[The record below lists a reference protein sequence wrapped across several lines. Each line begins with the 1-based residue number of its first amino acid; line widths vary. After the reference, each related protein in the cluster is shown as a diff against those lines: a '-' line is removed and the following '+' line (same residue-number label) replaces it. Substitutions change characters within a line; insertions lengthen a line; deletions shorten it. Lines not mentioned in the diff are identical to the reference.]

1 MALYDVREKRKVSE
15 NFYFDLNPENMRNML
30 QVSKFNFVRKVMN
43 TPKNIYR
50 DNISIVE
57 IGKICFI
64 LQGFNEKADYSTQA
78 RQCIFEISRSAS
90 TQSNSCDL
98 FLVVKLEKVLQGDI
112 NESAEPYIKDSNIE
126 KAQNSAK
133 DACSRLGAYRMPFA
147 WTAIWLQN
155 IIKSKV
161 FDTRFKHV

>member
-43 TPKNIYR
+43 TSKNIR

-64 LQGFNEKADYSTQA
+64 L
-78 RQCIFEISRSAS
+78 
-90 TQSNSCDL
+90 
-98 FLVVKLEKVLQGDI
+98 
-112 NESAEPYIKDSNIE
+112 
-126 KAQNSAK
+126 
-133 DACSRLGAYRMPFA
+133 
-147 WTAIWLQN
+147 
-155 IIKSKV
+155 
-161 FDTRFKHV
+161 

>member
-43 TPKNIYR
+43 NPKNIHLYR

-64 LQGFNEKADYSTQA
+64 L
-78 RQCIFEISRSAS
+78 
-90 TQSNSCDL
+90 
-98 FLVVKLEKVLQGDI
+98 
-112 NESAEPYIKDSNIE
+112 
-126 KAQNSAK
+126 
-133 DACSRLGAYRMPFA
+133 
-147 WTAIWLQN
+147 
-155 IIKSKV
+155 
-161 FDTRFKHV
+161 

>member
-1 MALYDVREKRKVSE
+1 MADNVYILY
-15 NFYFDLNPENMRNML
+15 FLF
-30 QVSKFNFVRKVMN
+30 
-43 TPKNIYR
+43 
-50 DNISIVE
+50 
-57 IGKICFI
+57 
-64 LQGFNEKADYSTQA
+64 QGFNEKADYSTQA

-112 NESAEPYIKDSNIE
+112 NESAEPYIKDANIE

-161 FDTRFKHV
+161 FSILKPGHLKKFCKRFKNVP

>member
-64 LQGFNEKADYSTQA
+64 L
-78 RQCIFEISRSAS
+78 
-90 TQSNSCDL
+90 
-98 FLVVKLEKVLQGDI
+98 
-112 NESAEPYIKDSNIE
+112 
-126 KAQNSAK
+126 
-133 DACSRLGAYRMPFA
+133 
-147 WTAIWLQN
+147 
-155 IIKSKV
+155 
-161 FDTRFKHV
+161 